1 MHLKGL
7 MLAGLAASLFAVPAL
22 AHHSYAMFDHG
33 KLMKVSGVVT
43 QWEYVNPHS
52 WLHINVTGADGKVFP
67 FGFETRSPQLLTRL
81 GIGRD
86 TMKPGE
92 DHGQLFPAEGR
103 LERRRDSRAAA
114 RRRQGNQLRPVFGRT
129 PELRLLSS
137 RAFASVA

>member
-1 MHLKGL
+1 MHFKGL

-86 TMKPGE
+86 TMKPG
-92 DHGQLFPAEGR
+92 DKITVSYFPLKDGSNGGEIR
-103 LERRRDSRAAA
+103 
-114 RRRQGNQLRPVFGRT
+114 V
-129 PELRLLSS
+129 LLLADGKEINYGPSLGEHPNY
-137 RAFASVA
+137 AY